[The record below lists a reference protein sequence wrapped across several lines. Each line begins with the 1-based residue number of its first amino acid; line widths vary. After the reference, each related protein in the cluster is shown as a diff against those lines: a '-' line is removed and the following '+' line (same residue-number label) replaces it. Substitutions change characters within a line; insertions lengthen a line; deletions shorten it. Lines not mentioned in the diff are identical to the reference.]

1 MLDRLDIP
9 MLNLSLDNISTKKRI
24 KKGEITMNA
33 NDYVMNETIMNDLVE
48 QLKGNPKALD
58 IMTDFCTAFMYML
71 MYNKDFDTD
80 TIIAFQNDV
89 IQRLKRRYDYE
100 EVD

>member
-1 MLDRLDIP
+1 
-9 MLNLSLDNISTKKRI
+9 
-24 KKGEITMNA
+24 MNA
-33 NDYVMNETIMNDLVE
+33 NDYVMNEAIINDLIE

-71 MYNKDFDTD
+71 MYNKDFDTEM
-80 TIIAFQNDV
+80 IVAFQND
-89 IQRLKRRYDYE
+89 IIDRLKRRQDYE